1 MSEVALGL
9 LHPGEMGSS
18 VGASA
23 RAAGARVV
31 WASQGRGPDTHE
43 RAVAA
48 ELEDLGSLESLL
60 GAAGVV
66 ISVCPPHAAADV
78 ARAVA
83 KCGFAGLYV
92 DANAVA
98 PATSR
103 SIGAVVEAAGAEF
116 VDAGIIGPPA
126 WRPGTTRMYLS
137 GPAAARV
144 ARLFEGG
151 ALAAIRIDGPV
162 GAASALKLAFA
173 SWTKGSSALLM
184 AIRALAI
191 HEGVDAALLEEWK
204 TSLPDLPARS
214 EGVVRGTARK
224 AWRFV
229 GEMEEIAASFRA
241 AGLPDGFHRAAAEV
255 YSKLAGY
262 KDARE
267 PPSVEE
273 VARALASAPDA
284 E

>member
-31 WASQGRGPDTHE
+31 WASQGRGPATHE

-48 ELEDLGSLESLL
+48 ELEDLGSLEALL

-83 KCGFAGLYV
+83 KCGFTGLYV

-116 VDAGIIGPPA
+116 VDAGIIGLPA

-137 GPAAARV
+137 GPSAERV

-151 ALAAIRIDGPV
+151 ALAAIPIDGPV

-184 AIRALAI
+184 AIRALAT

-262 KDARE
+262 KDANE

-273 VARALASAPDA
+273 VARALTSTSD
-284 E
+284 EE